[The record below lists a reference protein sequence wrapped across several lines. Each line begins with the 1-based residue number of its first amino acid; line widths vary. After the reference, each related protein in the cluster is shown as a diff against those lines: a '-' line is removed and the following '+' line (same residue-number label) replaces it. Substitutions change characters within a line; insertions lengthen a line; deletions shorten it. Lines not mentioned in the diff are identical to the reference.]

1 MGISLIIL
9 DLSVNFEDY
18 IKENIQED
26 FCIHAPELFSN
37 SSLLDLA
44 SRNKNYLKLSMDNIL
59 KVIELTLKLKS
70 TFLNTKKPLIIAN
83 VGGHSMDQNIDES
96 EKLDAYEILGES
108 LIALKSNDYEI
119 IPQNMAPFPW
129 HFGGQR
135 YQNLLVY
142 PKEIT
147 DFGKKNNINF
157 CIDTSHM
164 IMTCNHFNLDMK
176 KYLNLVHKYTK
187 HLHIADA
194 KGINQEGLQIGDGDS
209 NFDQII
215 QTIRKKFTNISFI
228 PEIWQ
233 GHKDHGKDFWIA
245 LNHLNKK
252 I

>member
-1 MGISLIIL
+1 MSFDFMKFKSMIKPKIWEFHLSYS

-129 HFGGQR
+129 CFGGQ
-135 YQNLLVY
+135 QF
-142 PKEIT
+142 KT
-147 DFGKKNNINF
+147 AGFF
-157 CIDTSHM
+157 
-164 IMTCNHFNLDMK
+164 
-176 KYLNLVHKYTK
+176 
-187 HLHIADA
+187 
-194 KGINQEGLQIGDGDS
+194 
-209 NFDQII
+209 
-215 QTIRKKFTNISFI
+215 
-228 PEIWQ
+228 
-233 GHKDHGKDFWIA
+233 
-245 LNHLNKK
+245 
-252 I
+252 